1 MKIHLFFVGM
11 LMSASLAFGATL
23 NEAKEVFLS
32 GDYEKALPMLEEQYR
47 QNRRNASVNQWIGVC
62 LYNLGRMDEA
72 RPYFEFAK
80 SKRITESYKY
90 LALIDFYD
98 YDFDEAEEML
108 SLYAKEMSK
117 LKKDIPADVDAL
129 SGSISKAKVML
140 DHVEKVTII
149 DSIVVDKS
157 DFFRHYRLS
166 SSAGSLNGAEVLPF
180 KADEE
185 DSLMVVY
192 MPESRACM
200 FWSEA
205 DTAGVRHLYESVEL
219 YGGKWDECRQLP
231 KTVNMDGSS
240 AYPFMMADG
249 LTLYYANNGKES
261 IGGYDIFISRKD
273 SETGEFYQPQN
284 IGMPFN
290 SPFDDYM
297 LVIDEF
303 TGAGWWATDR
313 NRIPGKVT
321 IYVYIPNKVRENY
334 SPDDPNLI
342 SYASIRNISD
352 TWNGTDFS
360 GLLADINSISTVEK
374 KERKDFEFHL
384 TNGVVYTRFD
394 QFKTSEARH
403 RMEELMVMIQNQK
416 SDIERLNRLRE
427 QYSKVTDVQRGA
439 LRGEIL
445 RLESKVDKFSDDRER
460 VENEIRKLELRNR

>member
-1 MKIHLFFVGM
+1 MKIHLFLVGM

-23 NEAKEVFLS
+23 DEAKEVFLS

-47 QNRRNASVNQWIGVC
+47 KNKRNASVNQWIGVC

-72 RPYFEFAK
+72 KPYFEFAK
-80 SKRITESYKY
+80 SKRVTESYKY
-90 LALIDFYD
+90 LALIDFHN

-108 SLYAKEMSK
+108 GLYAKEMSR
-117 LKKDIPADVDAL
+117 LKKDMPADVDAI

-157 DFFRHYRLS
+157 DFFRNYRLS
-166 SSAGSLNGAEVLPF
+166 SSAGSLNGAEALPF
-180 KADEE
+180 KVDE
-185 DSLMVVY
+185 DSMMVVY
-192 MPESRACM
+192 MPESKASM
-200 FWSEA
+200 FWSQA

-219 YGGKWDECRQLP
+219 YGGKWDAGRQLP
-231 KTVNMDGSS
+231 ETVNMDGSS

-321 IYVYIPNKVRENY
+321 IYVYIPNQVRENY
-334 SPDDPNLI
+334 SPDDPNLM
-342 SYASIRNISD
+342 SYASIRDISD
-352 TWNGTDFS
+352 TWNGADFS
-360 GLLADINSISTVEK
+360 GLLADINSISTIEK

-445 RLESKVDKFSDDRER
+445 RLENKVDKFFDDRER

>member
-1 MKIHLFFVGM
+1 MKVHLFLIGM

-47 QNRRNASVNQWIGVC
+47 KNKRNASVNQWIGVC

-72 RPYFEFAK
+72 KPYFEFAK
-80 SKRITESYKY
+80 SKRVTESYKY

-98 YDFDEAEEML
+98 YDFDGAEEML
-108 SLYAKEMSK
+108 SLYAKEMTK
-117 LKKDIPADVDAL
+117 LKKEMPAEIN
-129 SGSISKAKVML
+129 SISSSISKAKVML
-140 DHVEKVTII
+140 DHVEKITII

-157 DFFRHYRLS
+157 DFFKHYRLS
-166 SSAGSLNGAEVLPF
+166 SSTGTLNGAEVLPF
-180 KADEE
+180 KVEE

-192 MPESRACM
+192 MPESGASM
-200 FWSEA
+200 IWSQP
-205 DTAGVRHLYESVEL
+205 DTAGVRHLYESGEL
-219 YGGKWDECRQLP
+219 YGGRWDGSHRLSE
-231 KTVNMDGSS
+231 TVNMDGSS

-321 IYVYIPNKVRENY
+321 IYVYIPNQVRENY
-334 SPDDPNLI
+334 SPDDPNLM
-342 SYASIRNISD
+342 SYALIRNISD
-352 TWNGTDFS
+352 TWTDEDFA
-360 GLLADINSISTVEK
+360 GLLAEINSLSVSEK

-403 RMEELMVMIQNQK
+403 RMEELIVMIQNQR
-416 SDIERLNRLRE
+416 SDMERLNRLRE
-427 QYSKVTDVQRGA
+427 QYSKVTEVQRGA

-445 RLESKVDKFSDDRER
+445 RLEDKVDQFPADRER
-460 VENEIRKLELRNR
+460 VENEIRKLELRNL